1 MDEKKCAS
9 CPRYIEETPVRRRL
23 APTAGGDPLFVHCRS
38 RRFPILRR
46 ETPKRRSRH
55 SFPFARE
62 AKSDCGHT
70 WRSAPPK
77 AMKVG

>member
-55 SFPFARE
+55 WLSPRKQGEKRLRSYMALCATE
-62 AKSDCGHT
+62 GHES
-70 WRSAPPK
+70 R
-77 AMKVG
+77 